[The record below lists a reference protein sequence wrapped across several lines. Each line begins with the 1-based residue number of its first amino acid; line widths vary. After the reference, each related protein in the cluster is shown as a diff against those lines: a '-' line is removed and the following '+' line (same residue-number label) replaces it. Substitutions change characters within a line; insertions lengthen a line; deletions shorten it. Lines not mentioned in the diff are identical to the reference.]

1 MCQCLLIMG
10 EKHNLFVFL
19 LSTLLSIVTG
29 DRCRCSPDDDC
40 WPTLDQW
47 RSLNTSVH
55 GRLSRPVSPV
65 APCLAEEINMEDCIN
80 SLEKFGED
88 PFWLQTLPGA
98 TQNTGC

>member
-1 MCQCLLIMG
+1 MSVSNN
-10 EKHNLFVFL
+10 KHNLFVFL
-19 LSTLLSIVTG
+19 LSTLLSLVTG
-29 DRCRCSPDDDC
+29 DLCRCSPDDEC
-40 WPTLDQW
+40 WPTLDDW

-65 APCLAEEINMEDCIN
+65 APCLAEDINMEDCIN
-80 SLEKFGED
+80 SLEKFGDD